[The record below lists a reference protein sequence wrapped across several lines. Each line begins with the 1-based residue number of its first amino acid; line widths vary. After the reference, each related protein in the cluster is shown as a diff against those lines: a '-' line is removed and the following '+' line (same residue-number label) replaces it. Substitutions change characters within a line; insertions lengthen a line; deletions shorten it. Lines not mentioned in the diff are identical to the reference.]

1 MFAEPTRA
9 HVEETRPVG
18 ERVPVARLTVSA
30 LASGRVVYRHRDDGR
45 HEERGH
51 EPDILD
57 LVDHAMGANPDPP
70 EAFAGAKLLSSVR
83 TRVLR
88 E

>member
-1 MFAEPTRA
+1 LSIDIATMADTKNE
-9 HVEETRPVG
+9 HN
-18 ERVPVARLTVSA
+18 
-30 LASGRVVYRHRDDGR
+30 
-45 HEERGH
+45 

-88 E
+88 EGPNTRPDAHPHRGIEAAQLALYGSATSIR

>member
-1 MFAEPTRA
+1 LPIEIATMADTKNK
-9 HVEETRPVG
+9 
-18 ERVPVARLTVSA
+18 
-30 LASGRVVYRHRDDGR
+30 DN
-45 HEERGH
+45 

-83 TRVLR
+83 TRFLR